1 MILSFLHSLNVTEF
15 ILKIVEMMINICEML
30 AEMISNATA
39 GFIPPDAVDEVGIL
53 ILLIILRAG
62 FDFTKKIIEILI
74 AIFAIYLLIQLI
86 PSILAVIQ

>member
-1 MILSFLHSLNVTEF
+1 MILSFLQSFNITEF
-15 ILKIVEMMINICEML
+15 ILGIVEMMMNICEML
-30 AEMISNATA
+30 AEMISQATA
-39 GFIPPDAVDEVGIL
+39 GIVPPDAVDELGIL